1 MEKEKVTER
10 LTQEMINSFDIPE
23 GIKAVKVMLETVFEI
38 HGAER
43 TVDDWIIV
51 NVSNAGDM
59 FNGLTPREAYIF
71 GLATLTAKFLG

>member
-1 MEKEKVTER
+1 MEK
-10 LTQEMINSFDIPE
+10 LTLETIETLNLPE
-23 GIKAVKVMLETVFEI
+23 GIMEIKKPLEDMFTAL
-38 HGAER
+38 GAER